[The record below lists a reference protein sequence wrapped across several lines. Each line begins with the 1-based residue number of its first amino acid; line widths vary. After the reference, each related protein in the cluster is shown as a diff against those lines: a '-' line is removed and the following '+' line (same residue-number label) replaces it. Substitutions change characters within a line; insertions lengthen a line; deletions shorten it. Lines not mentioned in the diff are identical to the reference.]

1 MQLECAGKIIGYSL
15 AMARGASVPW
25 SHMVSA
31 VSYVEYY
38 PTMT

>member
-15 AMARGASVPW
+15 AMARGASVCQL
-25 SHMVSA
+25 